1 MTTMKGILNKIIGT
15 DYIQVDD
22 KNYYLNKRSKSFL
35 KPYWKGKQIELT
47 IKNDIVSFIKL
58 SQTDTKGGATTPLHQ
73 GSIAPPLDTSKSEP
87 ELVLKRKFPNA
98 PDEDIKWAVDS
109 LEKAWNQFKPTD
121 TQQLIIRQ
129 SCLSN
134 AVKTYELIIN
144 KSTIPNL
151 NKEGFF
157 TSIKKLADEYVDW
170 VNNNEKI

>member
-1 MTTMKGILNKIIGT
+1 MKGILNKIIGT

-73 GSIAPPLDTSKSEP
+73 GSIAPPLSKP
-87 ELVLKRKFPNA
+87 IL
-98 PDEDIKWAVDS
+98 
-109 LEKAWNQFKPTD
+109 D
-121 TQQLIIRQ
+121 TQQFIIRQ

-134 AVKTYELIIN
+134 AVKTYKLIIN